1 MTTALTFQT
10 TQFDVI
16 ERNKQLW
23 LAASDIASA
32 LGYANSNSISRIYRR
47 NSDEFTNGMTEEVKL
62 ALSGNYQKTVRIF
75 SLRGAHLIA
84 MFARTSIAKQFR
96 KWVLDILD
104 KETQHTTI
112 EPITPSRTVA
122 ITPRAQYP
130 LTYNTDWQPAS
141 VALSPRKQAHFIRFH
156 LQPKA
161 FKSEF
166 EAKFTPQLYMATF
179 EFADA
184 NGNAVQVRG
193 GNLPLVGDFGYFESK
208 SLEDLWL
215 QVTAFSARCNSRCL
229 YF

>member
-10 TQFDVI
+10 THFDVV
-16 ERNKQLW
+16 EKHNQLW
-23 LAASDIASA
+23 LTAAQIGKA
-32 LGYANSNSISRIYRR
+32 LGYAREDSVSRIYDR
-47 NSDEFTNGMTEEVKL
+47 NQDEFSNAMTETVKL
-62 ALSGNYQKTVRIF
+62 TVSGNYQKTVRIF

-84 MFARTSIAKQFR
+84 MFARTALAKQFR

-112 EPITPSRTVA
+112 EPITSSRTVA

-184 NGNAVQVRG
+184 NGNALQVRG